1 MPATRGS
8 KKDSDRD
15 ITPVAEAVHVPA
27 SQAATPPSHSTLT
40 GAELPQA
47 KEGLRLGTQGPFG
60 RVQLFATLWPVA
72 CQASLSGRG
81 RSPGKNTGA
90 CWPILVPCPSRA
102 LYLLLPSLPTPLSTW
117 CCQNPCN
124 PSSCTTP
131 TPGPHWGRAAIGKKS
146 LAPMCAGSLG

>member
-1 MPATRGS
+1 M
-8 KKDSDRD
+8 
-15 ITPVAEAVHVPA
+15 AEAVNVPA

-124 PSSCTTP
+124 PSSCTTS
-131 TPGPHWGRAAIGKKS
+131 TPGFHWGRPKPSRADTGANPSGQ
-146 LAPMCAGSLG
+146 PRCRGGNETTVETQGQCD